1 MKLPNL
7 PIQFKFLILFR
18 FITTV
23 GMQMKMTILGY
34 FLFKITKEPLTLG
47 YLGLYEAIPRIL
59 MSLPAG
65 YIVERMEKRKALM
78 IVVFTYFL
86 STLGIALSM
95 YFLQN
100 SPYLIPIIFVIIL
113 IMGLVGSLG
122 PSASVSIF
130 SHIISKEDT
139 PRFAAINSNVWQIGA
154 IVGPIIGGYLIHVF
168 GETIAM
174 FSVAAIL
181 SISIL
186 SVLFIEKIPSLNT
199 LPFNFKNSRTQIR
212 EGLDFVF
219 NNKILLWAISLDL
232 FAVLFGGAVAL
243 LPVFAEEILHVGSQ
257 GYGWLKAAMP
267 IGSAISMILLAA
279 RPLQKNTGKWLLF
292 SIAMFGIFTLVFAV
306 SKNIYLSLAMLF
318 LMGAFDA
325 VSVIIRSTLLI
336 LETPVEMKA
345 RVASVNQMFISSSNE
360 IGAFESGFA
369 AQYMGTVRSV
379 IFGGSMTLF
388 FVILEDLLVLV
399 LFRQQ
404 NQYHNKNLFL

>member
-34 FLFKITKEPLTLG
+34 FLFKLTKEPLTLG

-78 IVVFTYFL
+78 IVVLTYFL

-154 IVGPIIGGYLIHVF
+154 IVGPIIGGYLIHIF
-168 GETIAM
+168 GETVSM

-199 LPFNFKNSRTQIR
+199 LPFNFKNSIIQIR

-243 LPVFAEEILHVGSQ
+243 LPVFAEEILQVGSQ

-292 SIAMFGIFTLVFAV
+292 SIAMFGVFTLVFAI

-336 LETPVEMKA
+336 LETPAEMKA

-388 FVILEDLLVLV
+388 FVILAFKKAKALVN
-399 LFRQQ
+399 FEFI
-404 NQYHNKNLFL
+404 NYKND

>member
-7 PIQFKFLILFR
+7 PLQFKFLILFR

-199 LPFNFKNSRTQIR
+199 LPFNFNNSITQIR

-388 FVILEDLLVLV
+388 FVILAFKKAKALVN
-399 LFRQQ
+399 FEFI
-404 NQYHNKNLFL
+404 NYKNDDK

>member
-1 MKLPNL
+1 
-7 PIQFKFLILFR
+7 
-18 FITTV
+18 
-23 GMQMKMTILGY
+23 MQMKMTILGY
-34 FLFKITKEPLTLG
+34 FLFKLTKEPLTLG

-100 SPYLIPIIFVIIL
+100 SSYLIPVIFVIIL

-154 IVGPIIGGYLIHVF
+154 IVGPIIGGYLIHIF
-168 GETIAM
+168 GETISM

-199 LPFNFKNSRTQIR
+199 LPFNFKNSIIQIR

-243 LPVFAEEILHVGSQ
+243 LPVFAEEILQVGSQ

-292 SIAMFGIFTLVFAV
+292 SIAMFGVFTLVFAI

-336 LETPVEMKA
+336 LETPAEMKA

-388 FVILEDLLVLV
+388 FVILAFNKAKALVN
-399 LFRQQ
+399 FEFI
-404 NQYHNKNLFL
+404 NYKND

>member
-1 MKLPNL
+1 
-7 PIQFKFLILFR
+7 
-18 FITTV
+18 
-23 GMQMKMTILGY
+23 MQMKMTILGY
-34 FLFKITKEPLTLG
+34 FLFKLTKEPLTLG

-154 IVGPIIGGYLIHVF
+154 IVGPIIGGYLIHIF
-168 GETIAM
+168 GETVSM

-199 LPFNFKNSRTQIR
+199 LPFNFKNSIIQIR

-243 LPVFAEEILHVGSQ
+243 LPVFAEEILQVGSQ

-292 SIAMFGIFTLVFAV
+292 SIAMFGVFTLVFAV

-336 LETPVEMKA
+336 LETPAEMKA

-388 FVILEDLLVLV
+388 FVILAFKKAKALVN
-399 LFRQQ
+399 FEFI
-404 NQYHNKNLFL
+404 NYKND

>member
-34 FLFKITKEPLTLG
+34 FLFKVTKEPLTLG

-154 IVGPIIGGYLIHVF
+154 IVGPIIGGYLIHIF
-168 GETIAM
+168 GETVSM
-174 FSVAAIL
+174 LSVAVIL

-199 LPFNFKNSRTQIR
+199 LPFNFKNSIIQIR

-243 LPVFAEEILHVGSQ
+243 LPVFAEEILQVGSQ

-292 SIAMFGIFTLVFAV
+292 SIAMFGVFTLVFAV

-336 LETPVEMKA
+336 LETPAEMKA

-388 FVILEDLLVLV
+388 FVILAFKKAKALVN
-399 LFRQQ
+399 FEFI
-404 NQYHNKNLFL
+404 NYKND

>member
-100 SPYLIPIIFVIIL
+100 SSYLIPVIFVIIL

-154 IVGPIIGGYLIHVF
+154 IVGPIIGGYLIHIF
-168 GETIAM
+168 GETISM

-199 LPFNFKNSRTQIR
+199 LPFNFKNSIIQIR

-243 LPVFAEEILHVGSQ
+243 LPVFAEEILQVGSQ

-292 SIAMFGIFTLVFAV
+292 SIAMFGVFTLVFAI

-336 LETPVEMKA
+336 LETPAEMKA

-388 FVILEDLLVLV
+388 FVILAFKKAKALVN
-399 LFRQQ
+399 FEFI
-404 NQYHNKNLFL
+404 NYKND

>member
-1 MKLPNL
+1 VKLPNL
-7 PIQFKFLILFR
+7 PLQFKFLILFR

-100 SPYLIPIIFVIIL
+100 TSYLIPLIFVIIL

-199 LPFNFKNSRTQIR
+199 LPFNFNNSITQIR

-388 FVILEDLLVLV
+388 FVILAFKKAKALVN
-399 LFRQQ
+399 FEFI
-404 NQYHNKNLFL
+404 NYKNDDK

>member
-1 MKLPNL
+1 VKLPNL

-34 FLFKITKEPLTLG
+34 FLFKVTKEPLTLG

-154 IVGPIIGGYLIHVF
+154 IVGPIIGGYLIHIF
-168 GETIAM
+168 GETVSM
-174 FSVAAIL
+174 LSVAVIL

-199 LPFNFKNSRTQIR
+199 LPFNFKNSIIQIR

-243 LPVFAEEILHVGSQ
+243 LPVFAEEILQVGSQ

-292 SIAMFGIFTLVFAV
+292 SIAMFGVFTLVFAV

-336 LETPVEMKA
+336 LETPAEMKA

-388 FVILEDLLVLV
+388 FVILAFKKAKALVN
-399 LFRQQ
+399 FEFI
-404 NQYHNKNLFL
+404 NYKND

>member
-34 FLFKITKEPLTLG
+34 FLFKLTKEPLTLG

-100 SPYLIPIIFVIIL
+100 STYLIPIIFVIIL

-154 IVGPIIGGYLIHVF
+154 IVGPIIGGYLIHIF
-168 GETIAM
+168 GETISM

-199 LPFNFKNSRTQIR
+199 LPFNFKNSIIQIR

-243 LPVFAEEILHVGSQ
+243 LPVFAEEILQVGSQ

-292 SIAMFGIFTLVFAV
+292 SIAMFGVFTLVFAV

-336 LETPVEMKA
+336 LETPAEMKA

-388 FVILEDLLVLV
+388 FVILAFKKAKALVN
-399 LFRQQ
+399 FEFI
-404 NQYHNKNLFL
+404 NYKND

>member
-7 PIQFKFLILFR
+7 PLQFKFLILFR

-100 SPYLIPIIFVIIL
+100 SPYLIPLIFVIIL

-199 LPFNFKNSRTQIR
+199 LPFNFNNSITQIR

-388 FVILEDLLVLV
+388 FVILAFKKAKALVN
-399 LFRQQ
+399 FEFI
-404 NQYHNKNLFL
+404 NYKNDEK

>member
-34 FLFKITKEPLTLG
+34 FLFKLTKEPLTLG

-100 SPYLIPIIFVIIL
+100 SSYLIPVIFVIIL

-154 IVGPIIGGYLIHVF
+154 IVGPIIGGYLIHIF
-168 GETIAM
+168 GETISM

-199 LPFNFKNSRTQIR
+199 LPFNFKNSIIQIR

-243 LPVFAEEILHVGSQ
+243 LPVFAEEILQVGSQ

-292 SIAMFGIFTLVFAV
+292 SIAMFGVFTLVFAI

-336 LETPVEMKA
+336 LETPAEMKA

-388 FVILEDLLVLV
+388 FVILAFNKAKALVN
-399 LFRQQ
+399 FEFI
-404 NQYHNKNLFL
+404 NYKND

>member
-34 FLFKITKEPLTLG
+34 FLFKLTKEPLTLG

-154 IVGPIIGGYLIHVF
+154 IIGPIIGGYLIHIF
-168 GETIAM
+168 GETVSM

-199 LPFNFKNSRTQIR
+199 LPFNFKNSIIQIR

-388 FVILEDLLVLV
+388 FVILAFKKAKALVN
-399 LFRQQ
+399 FEFI
-404 NQYHNKNLFL
+404 NYKNDEK

>member
-1 MKLPNL
+1 VKLPNL

-34 FLFKITKEPLTLG
+34 FLFKLTKEPLTLG

-100 SPYLIPIIFVIIL
+100 STYLIPIIFVIIL

-154 IVGPIIGGYLIHVF
+154 IVGPIIGGYLIHIF
-168 GETIAM
+168 GETISM

-199 LPFNFKNSRTQIR
+199 LPFNFKNSIIQIR

-243 LPVFAEEILHVGSQ
+243 LPVFAEEILQVGSQ

-292 SIAMFGIFTLVFAV
+292 SIAMFGVFTLVFAV

-336 LETPVEMKA
+336 LETPAEMKA

-388 FVILEDLLVLV
+388 FVILAFKKAKALVN
-399 LFRQQ
+399 FEFI
-404 NQYHNKNLFL
+404 NYKND

>member
-7 PIQFKFLILFR
+7 PLQFKFLILFR

-100 SPYLIPIIFVIIL
+100 TSYLIPLIFVIIL

-199 LPFNFKNSRTQIR
+199 LPFNFNNSITQIR

-388 FVILEDLLVLV
+388 FVILAFKKAKALVN
-399 LFRQQ
+399 FEFI
-404 NQYHNKNLFL
+404 NYKNDDK

>member
-1 MKLPNL
+1 
-7 PIQFKFLILFR
+7 
-18 FITTV
+18 
-23 GMQMKMTILGY
+23 MQMKMTILGY
-34 FLFKITKEPLTLG
+34 FLFKLTKEPLTLG

-78 IVVFTYFL
+78 IVVLTYFL

-100 SPYLIPIIFVIIL
+100 LPYLIPIIFVIIL

-154 IVGPIIGGYLIHVF
+154 IVGPIIGGYLIHIF
-168 GETIAM
+168 GETVSM

-199 LPFNFKNSRTQIR
+199 LPFNFKNSIIQIR

-243 LPVFAEEILHVGSQ
+243 LPVFAEEILQVGSQ

-292 SIAMFGIFTLVFAV
+292 SIAMFGVFTLVFAI

-336 LETPVEMKA
+336 LETPAEMKA

-388 FVILEDLLVLV
+388 FVILAFKKAKALVN
-399 LFRQQ
+399 FEFI
-404 NQYHNKNLFL
+404 NYKND

>member
-34 FLFKITKEPLTLG
+34 FLFKLTKEPLTLG

-154 IVGPIIGGYLIHVF
+154 IVGPIIGGYSIHIF
-168 GETIAM
+168 GETISM

-199 LPFNFKNSRTQIR
+199 LPFNFKNSIIQIR

-243 LPVFAEEILHVGSQ
+243 LPVFAEEILQVGSQ

-292 SIAMFGIFTLVFAV
+292 SIAMFGVFTLVFAI

-336 LETPVEMKA
+336 LETPAEMKA

-388 FVILEDLLVLV
+388 FVILAFKKAKALVN
-399 LFRQQ
+399 FEFI
-404 NQYHNKNLFL
+404 NYKND

>member
-7 PIQFKFLILFR
+7 PLQFRFLILFR

-86 STLGIALSM
+86 STLGIALAM
-95 YFLQN
+95 YFLHN
-100 SPYLIPIIFVIIL
+100 STYLIPLIFIIIL

-139 PRFAAINSNVWQIGA
+139 PRYAAINSNVWQIGA
-154 IVGPIIGGYLIHVF
+154 IIGPIIGGYLIHLF
-168 GETIAM
+168 GETTSM
-174 FSVAAIL
+174 FSVSAIL
-181 SISIL
+181 SISIV
-186 SVLFIEKIPSLNT
+186 SVLFIEKIPSLNK
-199 LPFNFKNSRTQIR
+199 LPFNLKNSFIQIR

-267 IGSAISMILLAA
+267 IGSAISMIFLAA

-292 SIAMFGIFTLVFAV
+292 SIAMFGIFTLVFAI

-336 LETPVEMKA
+336 LETPAEMKA

-388 FVILEDLLVLV
+388 FVILAFKKAKALVN
-399 LFRQQ
+399 FEFI
-404 NQYHNKNLFL
+404 NYKNE

>member
-1 MKLPNL
+1 
-7 PIQFKFLILFR
+7 
-18 FITTV
+18 
-23 GMQMKMTILGY
+23 MQMKMTILGY
-34 FLFKITKEPLTLG
+34 FLFKLTKEPLTLG

-78 IVVFTYFL
+78 IVVLTYFL

-154 IVGPIIGGYLIHVF
+154 IVGPIIGGYLIHIF
-168 GETIAM
+168 GETVSM

-199 LPFNFKNSRTQIR
+199 LPFNFKNSIIQIR

-243 LPVFAEEILHVGSQ
+243 LPVFAEEILQVGSQ

-292 SIAMFGIFTLVFAV
+292 SIAMFGVFTLVFAI

-336 LETPVEMKA
+336 LETPAEMKA

-388 FVILEDLLVLV
+388 FVILAFKKAKALVN
-399 LFRQQ
+399 FEFI
-404 NQYHNKNLFL
+404 NYKND

>member
-34 FLFKITKEPLTLG
+34 FLFKLTKEPLTLG

-86 STLGIALSM
+86 STLSIALSM

-154 IVGPIIGGYLIHVF
+154 IVGPIIGGYLIHIF
-168 GETIAM
+168 GETISM

-199 LPFNFKNSRTQIR
+199 LPFNFKNSIIQIR

-243 LPVFAEEILHVGSQ
+243 LPVFAEEILQVGSQ

-292 SIAMFGIFTLVFAV
+292 SIAMFGVFTLVFAV

-336 LETPVEMKA
+336 LETPAEMKA

-388 FVILEDLLVLV
+388 FVILAFKKAKALVN
-399 LFRQQ
+399 FEFI
-404 NQYHNKNLFL
+404 NYKND

>member
-34 FLFKITKEPLTLG
+34 FLFKLTKEPLTLG

-100 SPYLIPIIFVIIL
+100 SSYLIPVIFVIIL

-154 IVGPIIGGYLIHVF
+154 IVGPIIGGYLIHIF
-168 GETIAM
+168 GETISM

-199 LPFNFKNSRTQIR
+199 LPFNFKNSIIQIR

-243 LPVFAEEILHVGSQ
+243 LPVFAEEILQVGSQ

-292 SIAMFGIFTLVFAV
+292 SIAMFGVFTLVFAI

-336 LETPVEMKA
+336 LETPAEMKA

-388 FVILEDLLVLV
+388 FVILAFKKAKALVN
-399 LFRQQ
+399 FEFI
-404 NQYHNKNLFL
+404 NYKND

>member
-1 MKLPNL
+1 
-7 PIQFKFLILFR
+7 
-18 FITTV
+18 
-23 GMQMKMTILGY
+23 MQMKMTILGY
-34 FLFKITKEPLTLG
+34 FLFKLTKEPLTLG

-168 GETIAM
+168 GETISM

-199 LPFNFKNSRTQIR
+199 LPFNFKNSIIQIR

-243 LPVFAEEILHVGSQ
+243 LPVFAEEILQVGSQ

-292 SIAMFGIFTLVFAV
+292 SIAMFGVFTLVFAI

-336 LETPVEMKA
+336 LETPAEMKA

-388 FVILEDLLVLV
+388 FVILAFKKAKALVN
-399 LFRQQ
+399 FEFI
-404 NQYHNKNLFL
+404 NYKND

>member
-7 PIQFKFLILFR
+7 PLQFKFLILFR

-78 IVVFTYFL
+78 IVVFTYFI
-86 STLGIALSM
+86 STLSIALSM
-95 YFLQN
+95 YFLN
-100 SPYLIPIIFVIIL
+100 DSPYLIPLIFVIIL

-130 SHIISKEDT
+130 SHIISKENT

-168 GETIAM
+168 GETVSM

-186 SVLFIEKIPSLNT
+186 SVLFIEKIPSLNK
-199 LPFNFKNSRTQIR
+199 LPFNLKNSFIQIR

-388 FVILEDLLVLV
+388 FVILAFKKAKALVN
-399 LFRQQ
+399 FEFI
-404 NQYHNKNLFL
+404 NYKNDEK

>member
-34 FLFKITKEPLTLG
+34 FLFKLTKEPLTLG

-86 STLGIALSM
+86 STLSIALSM

-154 IVGPIIGGYLIHVF
+154 IVGPIIGGYLIHIF
-168 GETIAM
+168 GETISM

-199 LPFNFKNSRTQIR
+199 LPFNFKNSIIQIR

-243 LPVFAEEILHVGSQ
+243 LPVFAEEILQVGSQ

-292 SIAMFGIFTLVFAV
+292 SIAMFGVFTLVFAI

-336 LETPVEMKA
+336 LETPAEMKA

-388 FVILEDLLVLV
+388 FVILAFKKAKALVN
-399 LFRQQ
+399 FEFI
-404 NQYHNKNLFL
+404 NYKND

>member
-34 FLFKITKEPLTLG
+34 FLFKLTKEPLTLG

-78 IVVFTYFL
+78 IVVLTYFL

-168 GETIAM
+168 GETISM

-199 LPFNFKNSRTQIR
+199 LPFNFKNSIIQIR

-243 LPVFAEEILHVGSQ
+243 LPVFAEEILQVGSQ

-292 SIAMFGIFTLVFAV
+292 SIAMFGVFTLVFAI

-336 LETPVEMKA
+336 LETPAEMKA

-388 FVILEDLLVLV
+388 FVILAFKKAKALVN
-399 LFRQQ
+399 FEFI
-404 NQYHNKNLFL
+404 NYKND

>member
-34 FLFKITKEPLTLG
+34 FLFKLTKEPLTLG

-78 IVVFTYFL
+78 IVVLTYFL

-100 SPYLIPIIFVIIL
+100 LPYLIPIIFVIIL

-154 IVGPIIGGYLIHVF
+154 IVGPIIGGYLIHIF
-168 GETIAM
+168 GETVSM

-199 LPFNFKNSRTQIR
+199 LPFNFKNSIIQIR

-243 LPVFAEEILHVGSQ
+243 LPVFAEEILQVGSQ

-292 SIAMFGIFTLVFAV
+292 SIAMFGVFTLVFAI

-336 LETPVEMKA
+336 LETPAEMKA

-388 FVILEDLLVLV
+388 FVILAFKKAKALVN
-399 LFRQQ
+399 FEFI
-404 NQYHNKNLFL
+404 NYKND

>member
-1 MKLPNL
+1 VKLPNL

-34 FLFKITKEPLTLG
+34 FLFKLTKEPLTLG

-154 IVGPIIGGYLIHVF
+154 IVGPIIGGYLIHIF
-168 GETIAM
+168 GETVSM

-199 LPFNFKNSRTQIR
+199 LPFNFKNSIIQIR

-243 LPVFAEEILHVGSQ
+243 LPVFAEEILQVGSQ

-292 SIAMFGIFTLVFAV
+292 SIAMFGVFTLVFAI

-336 LETPVEMKA
+336 LETPAEMKA

-388 FVILEDLLVLV
+388 FVILAFKKAKALVN
-399 LFRQQ
+399 FEFI
-404 NQYHNKNLFL
+404 NYKND

>member
-1 MKLPNL
+1 
-7 PIQFKFLILFR
+7 
-18 FITTV
+18 
-23 GMQMKMTILGY
+23 MKMTILGY
-34 FLFKITKEPLTLG
+34 FLFKLTKEPLTLG

-86 STLGIALSM
+86 STLSIALSM

-154 IVGPIIGGYLIHVF
+154 IVGPIIGGYLIHIF
-168 GETIAM
+168 GETISM

-199 LPFNFKNSRTQIR
+199 LPFNFKNSIIQIR

-243 LPVFAEEILHVGSQ
+243 LPVFAEEILQVGSQ

-292 SIAMFGIFTLVFAV
+292 SIAMFGVFTLVFAI

-336 LETPVEMKA
+336 LETPAEMKA

-388 FVILEDLLVLV
+388 FVILAFKKAKALVN
-399 LFRQQ
+399 FEFI
-404 NQYHNKNLFL
+404 NYKND

>member
-34 FLFKITKEPLTLG
+34 FLFKLTKEPLTLG

-154 IVGPIIGGYLIHVF
+154 IVGPIIGGYLIHIF
-168 GETIAM
+168 GETVSM

-199 LPFNFKNSRTQIR
+199 LPFNFKNSIIQIR

-243 LPVFAEEILHVGSQ
+243 LPVFAEEILQVGSQ

-292 SIAMFGIFTLVFAV
+292 SIAMFGVFTLVFAI

-336 LETPVEMKA
+336 LETPAEMKA

-388 FVILEDLLVLV
+388 FVILAFKKAKALVN
-399 LFRQQ
+399 FEFI
-404 NQYHNKNLFL
+404 NYKND

>member
-7 PIQFKFLILFR
+7 PLQFKFLILFR

-199 LPFNFKNSRTQIR
+199 LPFNFKNSITQIR

-388 FVILEDLLVLV
+388 FVILAFKKAKALVN
-399 LFRQQ
+399 FEFI
-404 NQYHNKNLFL
+404 NYKNDDK